1 MITKETLLENIKN
14 TITEEGEGGGT
25 TTSSVLGS
33 SESPSYGGFI
43 GPLSGISK
51 RKLNSRVLWRW
62 KDAKNSAGSGMGKI
76 VEPPQGYV
84 NEEFIYTE
92 NGDRVTE
99 GQLIEWFGADLKQKP
114 SFNGGKLV
122 AIEPK
127 CLAFPYCS
135 QGAIDKPI
143 RLIGETKDGMCED
156 CYKYCSHIGEATGK
170 KPEYIAKIIR
180 EKYLSL

>member
-1 MITKETLLENIKN
+1 MITKETLLKNIKK
-14 TITEEGEGGGT
+14 TIAEDGEGGGT

-51 RKLNSRVLWRW
+51 RKLNSRVLWKW

-76 VEPPQGYV
+76 VEPPQ
-84 NEEFIYTE
+84 
-92 NGDRVTE
+92 GDRVTE

-143 RLIGETKDGMCED
+143 RLIGETKDEMCED